1 MSEQLEAYLSQ
12 ARSLAELV
20 ETESDRIAARSR
32 LLLTMEEA
40 YGIRQIIITGSGD
53 SYFAALAAASSIRA
67 WTGLPVS
74 AMVSMEASRYID
86 HGRPPLAGRNRGL
99 LVVAISNSG
108 EAARLVE
115 ATARLRHLGAITVAI
130 TANKESR
137 LGQAAEKHLEIPIPP
152 AAPAPGTRSYVAS
165 LLGVYH
171 LGIRIAE
178 MLMAMTMDQAEAL
191 RRDLRQTSAAL
202 KEAAALSEPVVSR
215 LGEEWASAE
224 RMDCLGSGPSLASAY
239 YAAAKLVEAAGVH
252 AAPQDAEEFH
262 HLNYFVTDPGKVPT
276 ILFAPSSALS
286 RSRGLELI
294 EALDQLGR
302 PKLIVTDARD
312 YSASSDVLVLPQVAE
327 AFAPIVH
334 TVPAAMLSAFIA
346 DRRNVVHYRGHTG
359 PWRGAQN
366 AGLVRNSKLELP
378 N

>member
-1 MSEQLEAYLSQ
+1 MSEQLEAYLGQ
-12 ARSLAELV
+12 ARSLSELV
-20 ETESDRIAARSR
+20 ETESDKMAARAR

-67 WTGLPVS
+67 WTGLPTN
-74 AMVSMEASRYID
+74 AMVSMEASRYLD

-115 ATARLRHLGAITVAI
+115 ATTRLRHLGAITLAI
-130 TANKESR
+130 TANKDSR
-137 LGQAAEKHLEIPIPP
+137 LGQAAEKQLEIPIPA

-178 MLMAMTMDQAEAL
+178 MLMSMTMDKAEGL
-191 RRDLRQTSAAL
+191 RRELRQTSAAL
-202 KEAAALSEPVVSR
+202 NEAAAASEPFMSK
-215 LGEEWASAE
+215 LSHAWSTKN
-224 RMDCLGSGPSLASAY
+224 RMDCLGSGPSLASAQ
-239 YAAAKLVEAAGVH
+239 YAAAKLIEAAGIH
-252 AAPQDAEEFH
+252 ATPQDAEEFH
-262 HLNYFVTDPGKVPT
+262 HLNYFAADPEDVPT
-276 ILFAPSSALS
+276 ILFAPSTGLA
-286 RSRGLELI
+286 RNRCLELI
-294 EALDQLGR
+294 DALDQLGR
-302 PKLIVTDARD
+302 PRLIITDDKD
-312 YSASSDVLVLPQVAE
+312 YTASHDVLVLPKVQE

-334 TVPAAMLSAFIA
+334 AVPAAMLSAFLA
-346 DRRNVVHYRGHTG
+346 RRRNEVHYRGHTG

>member
-20 ETESDRIAARSR
+20 ETESDKIATRAR

-67 WTGLPVS
+67 WTGLPTS
-74 AMVSMEASRYID
+74 AMVSMEASRYMD

-115 ATARLRHLGAITVAI
+115 ATKRLRHLGAITVAI
-130 TANKESR
+130 TANKDSR
-137 LGQAAEKHLEIPIPP
+137 LGQAAEKHLEIPIPS

-165 LLGVYH
+165 LLGVYQ

-178 MLMAMTMDQAEAL
+178 MLMSMTMDQAEGL
-191 RRDLRQTSAAL
+191 RRELRQTSEAS
-202 KEAAALSEPVVSR
+202 KEAATVSEPLMSKLSYV
-215 LGEEWASAE
+215 WATKD
-224 RMDCLGSGPSLASAY
+224 RMDCLGSGPALASAQ
-239 YAAAKLVEAAGVH
+239 YAAAKLVEAAGIH
-252 AAPQDAEEFH
+252 ASPQDAEEFH
-262 HLNYFVTDPGKVPT
+262 HLNYFVAEPQDVPA
-276 ILFAPSSALS
+276 IVFAPSSALS
-286 RSRGLELI
+286 RNRSLELI
-294 EALDQLGR
+294 DALEQLGR
-302 PKLIVTDARD
+302 PKLIITDASD
-312 YSASSDVLVLPQVAE
+312 FTSSYDLLLLPKVSE

-334 TVPAAMLSAFIA
+334 AVPASMLSAFLA
-346 DRRNVVHYRGHTG
+346 DRRNEVHYRGHTG

-366 AGLVRNSKLELP
+366 ASLVRNSKLELP